1 MCYSIESSLKTT
13 TISLIAIIYLLSS
26 GIPHFQWIACGLIGW
41 CAMQFDELLLW
52 MTNPRKGCNIWNKI
66 ITVTLI
72 PIVLML
78 QPLGSL
84 WGSLYVI
91 PWDKSS
97 EFRKNFI
104 IYFTIFIILI
114 VLGVTFIN
122 PYKFCTTVTPNGRLY
137 WNTSKFHEYTS
148 YDYFIYFVWAFLI
161 ILPILVFWNKSYF
174 SIFLLGITPL
184 FGFLYG
190 LSTDGKPS
198 IWCYYTSYGSVVA
211 IILLALKQSKILD
224 VMKGLR

>member
-97 EFRKNFI
+97 DFRKNFI

-122 PYKFCTTVTPNGRLY
+122 HYKFCTTVTPNGISY
-137 WNTSKFHEYTS
+137 WNNSKFH
-148 YDYFIYFVWAFLI
+148 
-161 ILPILVFWNKSYF
+161 
-174 SIFLLGITPL
+174 
-184 FGFLYG
+184 
-190 LSTDGKPS
+190 
-198 IWCYYTSYGSVVA
+198 
-211 IILLALKQSKILD
+211 
-224 VMKGLR
+224 